1 MEMNSN
7 AINPKHIKVK
17 SIDCE
22 YAGKTFRIHPEKKS
36 LYGFVDWFGI
46 EILDA
51 MCGKKKK

>member
-1 MEMNSN
+1 MQINSN

-46 EILDA
+46 EIIEA